1 MTRRRP
7 RFRVVVE
14 PLRPSV
20 TPAEIAQL
28 FQPLEVR
35 SVIVSQQCGR
45 FKATV
50 ALYTQLD
57 MEFACLRN
65 NTMYA
70 GYQLHVY
77 PVCHDAPTEPMVPAT
92 AAPAIP
98 PASTPAPRNLY
109 VLNLPLEV
117 TTVQLE
123 KLFAAYGTV
132 RHCVILSMLDGQA
145 RRRGFVDMDTAR
157 EAHDAMQHL
166 QGRVWCGY
174 PLEVSYAR
182 VQRSAADATH
192 GPCSRIVISGLLPCA
207 TIDADDV
214 RALVTPYAAVAH
226 IDWVE
231 PRANDET
238 FAAQVTLVD
247 AHDAERVVRAL
258 DGHTIV
264 GQHLH
269 VAYSITD

>member
-1 MTRRRP
+1 M
-7 RFRVVVE
+7 VE

-35 SVIVSQQCGR
+35 SVVVSQQSGR
-45 FKATV
+45 FKATI

-70 GYQLHVY
+70 GYQLYVARDSPSHVY
-77 PVCHDAPTEPMVPAT
+77 PVCHDAPAEPAASTPT
-92 AAPAIP
+92 APAP
-98 PASTPAPRNLY
+98 GPVSAPAPRNLY
-109 VLNLPLEV
+109 VLNIPLNV

-157 EAHDAMQHL
+157 EAHDAMHHL

-182 VQRSAADATH
+182 VQRSTADTAH
-192 GPCSRIVISGLLPCA
+192 GPCRRVVLSGLLPCA

-214 RALVTPYAAVAH
+214 RALVAPYAAVAH
-226 IDWVE
+226 VDWVE
-231 PRANDET
+231 PRAGDET

-258 DGHTIV
+258 EGRTIV

-269 VAYSITD
+269 VEYGAAD